1 MPSFFPGPVSIPS
14 ALGWLFSL
22 ALYGNSSICF
32 GFEEPSLQR
41 DGCAAFEVSE
51 AKSYE
56 VHVLKGPEGYVYASD
71 EVFHTDKKA
80 SDLTI
85 VLKKAD

>member
-1 MPSFFPGPVSIPS
+1 MSKYSIFIS
-14 ALGWLFSL
+14 IRQYYLFRL
-22 ALYGNSSICF
+22 RRAICF

-56 VHVLKGPEGYVYASD
+56 VHVLKGPEGYVYTSD
-71 EVFHTDKKA
+71 EVFHTDENA

>member
-1 MPSFFPGPVSIPS
+1 MPFLVDWIESKS
-14 ALGWLFSL
+14 A
-22 ALYGNSSICF
+22 
-32 GFEEPSLQR
+32 QV
-41 DGCAAFEVSE
+41 VSE

-56 VHVLKGPEGYVYASD
+56 VHVLMWPEGYVYPSD